1 MFHVEGDGNEEKIFE
16 SNVAFNPNVSS
27 FTIMYNYSTWQQA
40 NMWCWRGDRFARVP
54 IEVGMNKNGWGGLG
68 VNVDF
73 AKEFIENDG
82 DSYRRKGSILS
93 YDEVLYELNYT
104 QDVDENNAKWTVDGQ
119 EVVGPKT
126 QDPLR
131 GVSDLRGVYG
141 NGEYL
146 QFKRIVSP
154 QDVQGHSG
162 WSEANYLFFRY
173 AEVLLMYAE
182 CCAQTGDNDGLK
194 YLNMIQE
201 RAGAKHISTTLTL
214 DEVKREKK
222 FELWTECCRF
232 ADCLRWG
239 DLEGMKK
246 AGSEV
251 PTLKDS
257 FFYAENPT
265 PEHHAVVTMHN
276 FNDDPA
282 YGNGKEHGFKT
293 GKHEL
298 FPFPDLETSINPNIV
313 QNPGW

>member
-1 MFHVEGDGNEEKIFE
+1 M
-16 SNVAFNPNVSS
+16 
-27 FTIMYNYSTWQQA
+27 
-40 NMWCWRGDRFARVP
+40 
-54 IEVGMNKNGWGGLG
+54 
-68 VNVDF
+68 
-73 AKEFIENDG
+73 
-82 DSYRRKGSILS
+82 
-93 YDEVLYELNYT
+93 
-104 QDVDENNAKWTVDGQ
+104 
-119 EVVGPKT
+119 
-126 QDPLR
+126 
-131 GVSDLRGVYG
+131 
-141 NGEYL
+141 
-146 QFKRIVSP
+146 
-154 QDVQGHSG
+154 
-162 WSEANYLFFRY
+162 
-173 AEVLLMYAE
+173 
-182 CCAQTGDNDGLK
+182 TGDNDGLK
-194 YLNMIQE
+194 YLNMIQT

-214 DEVKREKK
+214 DEVKKEKK
-222 FELWTECCRF
+222 FEMWTECCRF

-246 AGSEV
+246 AGSDV